1 MAPFA
6 RYIPVRRRR
15 ALQLSAFFLT
25 LLAIGSN
32 ASAFTFTTL
41 DVPGATSTEAFGI
54 NRHGQIVGFYADSS
68 GVGHGF
74 LLDPAGTFTTLDVPG
89 ATFTVAIG
97 INGHGRIVGYYIDAN
112 SISHGF
118 LARP

>member
-54 NRHGQIVGFYADSS
+54 NGHRQIAGFYEDAN
-68 GVGHGF
+68 GGHGF
-74 LLDPAGTFTTLDVPG
+74 LRDPAGTFTTLDVPG
-89 ATFTVAIG
+89 ATVTAAFG

-112 SISHGF
+112 SVSHGF